1 MICINE
7 SNDVSYVMIPVY
19 YTRELIGTFDAM
31 GACGRYQNDGSRRLG
46 SEFLHTLVESSE
58 HLLLK
63 LDESLRE
70 AREARSAMMT
80 YIQVCISYYC

>member
-1 MICINE
+1 MTYFI
-7 SNDVSYVMIPVY
+7 IPVY

-31 GACGRYQNDGSRRLG
+31 DACGRYRRDGSQRLG
-46 SEFLHTLVESSE
+46 SEFLDTLVESSE

-63 LDESLRE
+63 LDESLLE

-80 YIQVCISYYC
+80 YIQVGLRYDDIVDT